1 VQWTCSPAASQA
13 MVEVKEPKLT
23 MVLDGPS
30 EVLYGQTKVYR
41 LTMSN
46 PGTGDADN
54 VVLYLAPVDGGPG
67 SPTRHDVG
75 TIRAGE
81 SKPVEV
87 ELTARQAGS
96 LAVKAV
102 AVGEGNLRADVA
114 EEILVRRAALK
125 TVVNGPEMKFAGTPT
140 SYTISVANPGNAP
153 AENISLAAIL
163 PPGAKFLSCT
173 GGQFVES
180 ENKVTWTLQN
190 LRPTAEQEV
199 EFKCTL
205 ATPGPNRVQVLAAAA
220 GDLSDSASVTTNVE
234 ALADL
239 KLEVVDPSG
248 PSAVGE
254 DLVYEVH
261 IRNRGTKAAEN
272 VEVVTFFSNGIEPIS
287 AQGGTHDI
295 NPGQV
300 VFRPITSIPAG
311 SETVLKVKARAD
323 QPGNH
328 IFRAEVTCASVGAK
342 LASEE
347 TTMFYG
353 DGRNAQ
359 RTAMRPLAPAPAPSG
374 GNVAPPINR

>member
-1 VQWTCSPAASQA
+1 

-54 VVLYLAPVDGGPG
+54 VVLYSVRLTVAQDRQLDTMLEPFAP
-67 SPTRHDVG
+67 
-75 TIRAGE
+75 GE

-125 TVVNGPEMKFAGTPT
+125 MVVNGPEMKFAGTPT
-140 SYTISVANPGNAP
+140 SYTISVANPGNAS
-153 AENISLAAIL
+153 AENISVAAIL

-180 ENKVTWTLQN
+180 ENKVTWTLPN

-220 GDLSDSASVTTNVE
+220 GDLSDTCIGNHNVE

-254 DLVYEVH
+254 DLVYEIH

-272 VEVVTFFSNGIEPIS
+272 VEVGNVLFQWHRAHFCTS
-287 AQGGTHDI
+287 AGHDI

-300 VFRPITSIPAG
+300 VFRPIASIPAG

-328 IFRAEVTCASVGAK
+328 IFRAEVNCALVGA
-342 LASEE
+342 S
-347 TTMFYG
+347 
-353 DGRNAQ
+353 
-359 RTAMRPLAPAPAPSG
+359 
-374 GNVAPPINR
+374 